1 MTPPARLRPLLL
13 GLAALLAVWA
23 LVVFM
28 TGGLQFELSGLRV
41 SSRSASRPALAAL
54 LAVALALW
62 GAAAAERQRYVA
74 TLRRQGDAAA
84 PALAVVLA
92 LGLAATSGAL
102 GSHAAGGADAS
113 GYVSQSRH
121 WGEGRMRLPAPAL
134 SDVSWPDR
142 GWLVA
147 PLGYA
152 PSHVEGEIAPTYAP
166 GLPWLMVLGA
176 AVAGEGGRYVWTP
189 LFVGLLVWVTFRLAR
204 QDAPPLV
211 ALAAALLAGT
221 SPPVLFAAMQTM
233 SDVTAAALWAS
244 SLVLLGSAR
253 RRVTALSGVLAAI
266 ALVVR
271 PNLVGVA
278 AALWLAQMA
287 ARLWPA
293 GDVARDAV
301 RDTPSTPGQT
311 GAWTGATSLRDSAAH
326 AVAWALPVAVAAL
339 AIAAVN
345 TALWGAPTASGYGAN
360 ADLFRADHI
369 APNLTRLW
377 RWTRE
382 SGGYWTLMGVA
393 AALWAA
399 ARGVRQR
406 AWPAAALVAAVF
418 ASYVVY
424 AVFEEWWYL
433 RFYLPAWPVL
443 AAAACTL
450 AWRLLARWHE
460 DLSPLVVVVAAAAIA
475 AGAVTRAAEVG
486 TFALWKSEQRYAA
499 VAGFVAAHAPPE
511 TVVLSVQHS
520 GAIAYY
526 TGRTVG
532 RWDYVPPAGLDD
544 FCARLVASGHAAWL
558 VVDDWEEAPFRQR
571 FAGSVRGALDWAPLG
586 ELRLP
591 GSRVHVYDLG
601 TPTRATA
608 PDTIPVRLAWT
619 WPWRRIATPVTA
631 K

>member
-1 MTPPARLRPLLL
+1 MTPAARLRSLLL
-13 GLAALLAVWA
+13 GLAAVLALWA
-23 LVVFM
+23 IVAGV
-28 TGGLQFELSGLRV
+28 TGGLQVEIGGLRV
-41 SSRSASRPALAAL
+41 SSRSASRPAVAAL
-54 LAVALALW
+54 VAMAVALW
-62 GAAAAERQRYVA
+62 GVSAADRQRNLA

-84 PALAVVLA
+84 PALAVALSLA
-92 LGLAATSGAL
+92 LAATSAAL
-102 GSHAAGGADAS
+102 GDHTAGGADAS

-134 SDVSWPDR
+134 SDVAWPDR

-152 PSHVEGEIAPTYAP
+152 PSRVEGEIAPTYAP
-166 GLPWLMVLGA
+166 GLPWLMMLGA

-189 LFVGLLVWVTFRLAR
+189 LFVGLFVWVTFCLAR
-204 QDAPPLV
+204 REAPPLV
-211 ALAAALLAGT
+211 ALGAALLAGT

-233 SDVTAAALWAS
+233 SDLTAAALWVS
-244 SLVLLGSAR
+244 SLLLVGSAALR
-253 RRVTALSGVLAAI
+253 LTLLSGVLAGI

-278 AALWLAQMA
+278 AALWLAQVA
-287 ARLWPA
+287 ARRWPTPAMA
-293 GDVARDAV
+293 GETDTADAGARIV
-301 RDTPSTPGQT
+301 SGRDI
-311 GAWTGATSLRDSAAH
+311 ALH
-326 AVAWALPVAVAAL
+326 ALIWALPVAVAAL

-345 TALWGAPTASGYGAN
+345 NALWGAPTASGYGAN

-382 SGGYWTLMGVA
+382 SGGDWTLVGVA
-393 AALWAA
+393 AVLWAA

-406 AWPAAALVAAVF
+406 AWPAAALVAAVGV
-418 ASYVVY
+418 SYLVY

-443 AAAACTL
+443 AAAACAL
-450 AWRLLARWHE
+450 VWRLLAGWHR
-460 DLSPLVVVVAAAAIA
+460 DLAPLVVLVAAVVIA
-475 AGAVTRAAEVG
+475 AGAVTHAASVG
-486 TFALWKSEQRYAA
+486 TFAVWKSEQRYAA
-499 VAGFVAAHAPPE
+499 VAGYVATHAPPE

-526 TGRTVG
+526 SGRTVG

-558 VVDDWEEAPFRQR
+558 VVDDWEEASFRRR
-571 FAGSVRGALDWAPLG
+571 FAGSVRGALDWPPLG

-608 PDTIPVRLAWT
+608 PDTIPARLAWT